1 MATNQW
7 AHLAG
12 RQVFGFPFQT
22 GTPFASTDLPYSTY
36 VLTERDIAALEH
48 VLKVYGP
55 EPDINEIGQIL
66 WTAYGVAGPE
76 RYNASWRTVIDR
88 LSSLSRDD
96 GNTEDDLPAEAKALA
111 LLIKHPEWP
120 DTRIASEIGISRTSL
135 YRFENFCKAREAMT
149 EAGRK
154 EAIDRHKRKSV

>member
-1 MATNQW
+1 MATQRW

-22 GTPFASTDLPYSTY
+22 KTPFRMMDLPHGTY
-36 VLTERDIAALEH
+36 VLTDRDICVMERALT
-48 VLKVYGP
+48 GRGG
-55 EPDINEIGQIL
+55 EPDVTEIGRIL
-66 WTAYGVAGPE
+66 WREYGMAGPE
-76 RYNASWRTVIDR
+76 RYNASWRAVIDC
-88 LSSLSRDD
+88 LSSLSR
-96 GNTEDDLPAEAKALA
+96 TERPVEDDLPAEAKALA

-120 DTRIASEIGISRTSL
+120 DNRIASEIGISRTSL